1 MSFVKIQ
8 INKLSDTWVRSS
20 NIRLRLCMAN
30 VSHIGPHLDLVSLRG
45 SCMCEC
51 SFASLHGFRICSYA
65 RHLWNSLRKHH
76 KASVMLSLEAG
87 GTSLGGVWIQVCG
100 RRVTEGWSDHAVNSC
115 ELRFQGAEL
124 RKSHKPPI
132 ADGMDRGVGGGVLAR
147 GHRCWLIGWFGGIM
161 ADAGVQ
167 VFVDRMTL
175 VHRRIVGRWI
185 CHWTGPQ
192 PFSIVMPAGMFE
204 GASNPDR
211 FSRATKTERFYKSS
225 KETEHKHITRCFSA
239 PDLPRTRASTATPTP
254 PSKHTYEGF
263 TPSD

>member
-1 MSFVKIQ
+1 
-8 INKLSDTWVRSS
+8 
-20 NIRLRLCMAN
+20 
-30 VSHIGPHLDLVSLRG
+30 
-45 SCMCEC
+45 
-51 SFASLHGFRICSYA
+51 
-65 RHLWNSLRKHH
+65 
-76 KASVMLSLEAG
+76 MLSLEAG
-87 GTSLGGVWIQVCG
+87 GTSLGGVWIKVCG

-185 CHWTGPQ
+185 CH
-192 PFSIVMPAGMFE
+192 
-204 GASNPDR
+204 
-211 FSRATKTERFYKSS
+211 
-225 KETEHKHITRCFSA
+225 
-239 PDLPRTRASTATPTP
+239 
-254 PSKHTYEGF
+254 
-263 TPSD
+263 